1 MTAHPTRRADRWERR
16 VQLAAHPLGYPLLR
30 GLARLGPVVRVPR
43 VGVVVSDAAVAR
55 AVLGDPSAFRKTG
68 PGSPAALWTPVV
80 GPSVLLNMEG
90 PDHARLRTAL
100 SELFTPRAVEELV
113 AASAVP
119 ELVRRRLV
127 AGEEVDLVAATAS
140 MAGAAIAELV
150 GLGEPAETRT
160 GASGRGGTAAGPA
173 RADTRSGGFGPPG
186 PALDAARALTGMV
199 RLGRPSLTTRQVTRA
214 RAALA
219 TLTAPAVAAYREG
232 DPSTVPG
239 RMRALGLDEE
249 EARGAVAAFALTGTE
264 TVVSF
269 VPRLVALVHD
279 AGLLD
284 AVAADPD
291 TAETVTTEALRV
303 VAPSPVMLRSVAR
316 PGVVGDTEVRPGDR
330 VVIATVSA
338 ARATGGFDPQ
348 RPHPPAVRNLW
359 FGAGPHFCLGMP
371 LATAQI
377 RALRTAVLDAH
388 RERPVRVLRRRVA
401 RQVLVPGYRELVV
414 GHG

>member
-1 MTAHPTRRADRWERR
+1 MSPGNRAGRADRWERR

-55 AVLGDPSAFRKTG
+55 AVLGDPGTFRKTG

-90 PDHARLRTAL
+90 AEHARLRGAL

-113 AASAVP
+113 GASPVP
-119 ELVRRRLV
+119 ERV
-127 AGEEVDLVAATAS
+127 AAMLAAGRPVDVVAATAA
-140 MAGAAIAELV
+140 MAGSVISELV
-150 GLGEPAETRT
+150 GLGPSTGPAG
-160 GASGRGGTAAGPA
+160 GAFGGT
-173 RADTRSGGFGPPG
+173 G
-186 PALDAARALTGMV
+186 PALHAARALTSMV
-199 RLGRPSLTTRQVTRA
+199 RLGRPSLTARQTTRA

-219 TLTAPAVAAYREG
+219 TLTAPAVAAYRHG
-232 DPSTVPG
+232 DPATVPG
-239 RMRALGLDEE
+239 RMRALGLDED

-269 VPRLVALVHD
+269 VPRLVALLHD
-279 AGLLD
+279 AALLD
-284 AVAADPD
+284 AAAADEGL
-291 TAETVTTEALRV
+291 AERATTEALRV
-303 VAPSPVMLRSVAR
+303 VAPSPVMLRSVATA
-316 PGVVGDTEVRPGDR
+316 GVVGDVAVGPGDR

-338 ARATGGFDPQ
+338 ARASGGFDPH

-377 RALRTAVLDAH
+377 RALRTVVLAAH
-388 RERPVRVLRRRVA
+388 RARPLRILRRRTA
-401 RQVLVPGYRELVV
+401 RRVLVPGYRELVL
-414 GHG
+414 GDA